1 MGRIQ
6 ARRVVWTN
14 VVVAEVR
21 RNGWILEP
29 SEFTSELDVRLWGNH
44 GRPDR
49 VILTAR
55 VTGEM
60 EFE

>member
-29 SEFTSELDVRLWGNH
+29 SEFTAELDVRLWGNH